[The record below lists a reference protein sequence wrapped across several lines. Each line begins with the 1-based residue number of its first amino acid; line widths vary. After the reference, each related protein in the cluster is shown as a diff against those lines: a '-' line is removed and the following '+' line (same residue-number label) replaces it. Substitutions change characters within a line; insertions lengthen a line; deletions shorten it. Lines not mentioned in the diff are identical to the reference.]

1 MSKIQSISFVNFKAI
16 DKYEADFKGC
26 TAIITSGNGKGK
38 TSFLKGL
45 TDRIR
50 FVRPEIMVK
59 RGEEAGKGEMTL
71 DTGEKFIWEFDVS
84 GKDKLSY
91 IDSKAIKQSVTV
103 ALGERFFPP
112 IFDIDKF
119 LLSSPKEQAKQL
131 QKIVGI
137 DFTDVDARYAAAYA
151 NRTARNLEAE
161 RFHVKLSKMLEVP
174 KVNPVDL
181 TVLQDKKEAERLRLN
196 ELYKANKAENKKRR
210 DNWEAG
216 KRVIDEE
223 VLKFNEAQRLKKA
236 EIQLIEEYRDRICD
250 MFSEHPPLKDLIDLA
265 KITEH
270 IKNMPSPEPEKT
282 AATLYPKEPVY
293 IEEMPDD
300 KTLREIDAQILAAS
314 EINAEAKKYN
324 DYIEYKAQTE
334 AAQEEAKKAD
344 DEVKAIEQERLRLI
358 ESAKFPKGILI
369 GPDGI
374 TVDGF
379 PLDKNQISSSKL
391 YTTALRIAS
400 MSLGEVKTL
409 YFDASYLD
417 NQNLSE
423 IEKWAE
429 ENDLQLLIERPDRDG
444 GEIVY
449 HLIEG

>member
-1 MSKIQSISFVNFKAI
+1 MSKIKSISFTNFKAI

-45 TDRIR
+45 TERIR

-59 RGEEAGKGEMTL
+59 RGQEAGKGEMVL
-71 DTGEKFIWEFDVS
+71 DTGEKFIWEFNVA
-84 GKDKLSY
+84 GKDKLDY
-91 IDSKAIKQSVTV
+91 IDQKSIKQSVTV

-112 IFDIDKF
+112 TFDIDKF

-137 DFTDVDARYAAAYA
+137 DFTDVDARYSAAYA

-161 RFHVKLSKMLEVP
+161 RFHVKLSKMLETP
-174 KVNPVDL
+174 KVLPVDL
-181 TVLQDKKEAERLRLN
+181 TKLQEAKEAERLKLN
-196 ELYKANKAENKKRR
+196 DLYKANKAENKKRR

-216 KRVIDEE
+216 KKVIDEE
-223 VLKFNEAQRLKKA
+223 VAIFNGAQRLKKS
-236 EIQLIEEYRDRICD
+236 EIQLIEECRDRIYD
-250 MFSEHPPLKDLIDLA
+250 MFAECAPLRGLINLTEL
-265 KITEH
+265 TEH
-270 IKNMPSPEPEKT
+270 IKNMPSPKT
-282 AATLYPKEPVY
+282 EQIAATLYPKEPDYV
-293 IEEMPDD
+293 EEMPED
-300 KTLREIDAQILAAS
+300 KELRAIDAQILAAS
-314 EINAEAKKYN
+314 EINAEAKKYSE
-324 DYIEYKAQTE
+324 YIEYKAQTE
-334 AAQEEAKKAD
+334 AAIEEAAKAD
-344 DEVKAIEQERLRLI
+344 EAVKAIEQERLRLI
-358 ESAKFPKGILI
+358 ETAKFPKGILI

-417 NQNLSE
+417 NQNLTE
-423 IEKWAE
+423 IQQWAE
-429 ENDLQLLIERPDRDG
+429 ENDLQLLIERPAREG

-449 HLIEG
+449 QLIEG